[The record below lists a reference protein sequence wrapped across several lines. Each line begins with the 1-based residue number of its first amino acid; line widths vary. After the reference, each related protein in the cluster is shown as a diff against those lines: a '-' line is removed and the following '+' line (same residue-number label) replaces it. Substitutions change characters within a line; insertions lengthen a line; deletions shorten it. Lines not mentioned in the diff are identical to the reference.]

1 MGKIFTNRKNM
12 IEQMEMQDTLEL
24 VRQAQDVVRSRFLL
38 CILVTQRIHQLENGA
53 QPTIEVDPERYS
65 SPKTFFELALREIIE
80 GNMDLEQ
87 VTEEE

>member
-1 MGKIFTNRKNM
+1 M
-12 IEQMEMQDTLEL
+12 IEFEMQDTLEL
-24 VRQAQDVVRSRFLL
+24 VRQAQDVVKSRFLL

-53 QPTIEVDPERYS
+53 QPTIEVDPEEYD

>member
-1 MGKIFTNRKNM
+1 M
-12 IEQMEMQDTLEL
+12 IELEMKDTLEL
-24 VRQAQDVVRSRFLL
+24 VRQAQDVVKSRFLL

-53 QPTIEVDPERYS
+53 QPTIDVDPEQYTN
-65 SPKTFFELALREIIE
+65 PKTFFELALREIIE